1 MKHLLP
7 HTLVASGL
15 TLVMSTPHAAYSDS
29 LYHAWQQ
36 QHLLHPDKE
45 QRQQEQQ
52 GKVFI
57 YDGLRDKEV
66 DNILDKQFDRIQSM
80 MFIRTIITDEQGKP
94 KRNDRSGDVLAEDDD
109 C

>member
-15 TLVMSTPHAAYSDS
+15 TLVMSTPHAAFSDAV
-29 LYHAWQQ
+29 YDRWQQ
-36 QHLLHPDKE
+36 QRLLHPNKAQLE
-45 QRQQEQQ
+45 QEQQ

-57 YDGLRDKEV
+57 YDGLRDREIDQV
-66 DNILDKQFDRIQSM
+66 MDIQFDRIQFM

-94 KRNDRSGDVLAEDDD
+94 KRDKRSGDVMAEDDD